1 MIPDSASSSDV
12 SLDSASSMAVIS
24 CHVFRLELRV
34 RRLEHTDFLAIQAGL
49 ASTQEI
55 QRVQIASLQMQAQA
69 AQFCASQA
77 NERLDRLCHRLIL
90 GSGALAMSFAILLAL
105 SSGRLSR

>member
-1 MIPDSASSSDV
+1 MLPDSASSSDV
-12 SLDSASSMAVIS
+12 SLDSASSMSVIS
-24 CHVFRLELRV
+24 RHVFRLELRV

-55 QRVQIASLQMQAQA
+55 HRLQIASLQMQVQA

-90 GSGALAMSFAILLAL
+90 GSSALVMSLAVLLAL
-105 SSGRLSR
+105 CSERLSR